1 MLEIQDLSATPPV
14 PRFLNVDAIQDF
26 SPLGEDR
33 TMILMR
39 NGSIHQVDMPYR
51 AFKARLA
58 VLLNRMLPLEVT
70 VS

>member
-1 MLEIQDLSATPPV
+1 MLEIHDLSATPPV
-14 PRFLNVDAIQDF
+14 PRFLNVHAIQDV

-39 NGSIHQVDMPYR
+39 NGSIHHVEMPYK

>member
-1 MLEIQDLSATPPV
+1 MIEIQDISASPPI
-14 PRFLNVDAIQDF
+14 PRFLHVDAIQDV

-39 NGSIHQVDMPYR
+39 NGSIHHVDMPYK
-51 AFKARLA
+51 AFDARLA